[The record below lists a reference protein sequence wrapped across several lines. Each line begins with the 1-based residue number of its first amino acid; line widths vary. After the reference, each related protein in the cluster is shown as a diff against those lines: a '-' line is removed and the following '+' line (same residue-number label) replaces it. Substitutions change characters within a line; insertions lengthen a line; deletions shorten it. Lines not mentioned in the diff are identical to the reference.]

1 MMHCAG
7 KHDLRPRHTRLDK
20 GRFHSCEGACRCADQ
35 LQTCMLPTCC
45 SCMCLAHCL
54 QVRDYVGHRIDGPS
68 TSVTATRS
76 ELLSYFEQMYR
87 MRRMEIAADMLY
99 KSKLIRGFCHL

>member
-1 MMHCAG
+1 MSMTCGNHV
-7 KHDLRPRHTRLDK
+7 
-20 GRFHSCEGACRCADQ
+20 RFA
-35 LQTCMLPTCC
+35 L
-45 SCMCLAHCL
+45 CL

>member
-1 MMHCAG
+1 MDVMSRAFPARMHQWCA
-7 KHDLRPRHTRLDK
+7 
-20 GRFHSCEGACRCADQ
+20 
-35 LQTCMLPTCC
+35 
-45 SCMCLAHCL
+45 LAKRL

>member
-1 MMHCAG
+1 M
-7 KHDLRPRHTRLDK
+7 HTRHWFVVSRKSTETSAVQQCDAITL
-20 GRFHSCEGACRCADQ
+20 
-35 LQTCMLPTCC
+35 CC
-45 SCMCLAHCL
+45 S
-54 QVRDYVGHRIDGPS
+54 QVKDYVGHRVDGPS
-68 TSVTATRS
+68 TTVTATKA

>member
-1 MMHCAG
+1 MQRQSW
-7 KHDLRPRHTRLDK
+7 LSR
-20 GRFHSCEGACRCADQ
+20 ACTNDVPLVR
-35 LQTCMLPTCC
+35 
-45 SCMCLAHCL
+45 CL

>member
-1 MMHCAG
+1 VTIA
-7 KHDLRPRHTRLDK
+7 PRHVVLNL
-20 GRFHSCEGACRCADQ
+20 SMV
-35 LQTCMLPTCC
+35 TCV
-45 SCMCLAHCL
+45 

-76 ELLSYFEQMYR
+76 ELMSYFEQMYR